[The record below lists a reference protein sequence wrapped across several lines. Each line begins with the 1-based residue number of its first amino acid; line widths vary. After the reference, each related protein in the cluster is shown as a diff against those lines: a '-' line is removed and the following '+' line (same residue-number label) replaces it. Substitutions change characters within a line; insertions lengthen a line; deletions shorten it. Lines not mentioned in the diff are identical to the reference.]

1 MPTGLSVCFVL
12 ICEQT
17 EIISIYSIKLLFF
30 ITGTVRIDCEVQT
43 ESLKIIRLK
52 FSLQVFV

>member
-17 EIISIYSIKLLFF
+17 EIISIYSITLLFF